1 MTGYASQRHV
11 TAAVIGEHE
20 QKGCVLVS
28 AEEAGRGGRKAS
40 RTSNLHVALAVS
52 CRQKL
57 GKKPLKDL
65 QGASP

>member
-1 MTGYASQRHV
+1 M
-11 TAAVIGEHE
+11 
-20 QKGCVLVS
+20 LVS

-52 CRQKL
+52 SRQKL